1 MHIGIY
7 IDYMNPTSGGGF
19 TFQESLLH
27 QLNTAATHHRFTI
40 FYYGQLPA
48 EIQKINMGKVLINR
62 TYKELVIKHK
72 LSYFFRSVRSKLT
85 RSGKAITKLSAFEL
99 SAQKEKIEFMWFAS
113 QFYMPIGGIPFLFT
127 VWDLQHRLQPWFPE
141 LSESA
146 VWGQREK
153 MFSEAIRKASYI
165 LTGTQAGKNEIIKFY
180 DVPEEKIKNHFLH
193 PTPAYA
199 LQCDQVYPLPADVH
213 APYIF
218 YPGQF
223 WAHKNHICIL
233 MALKGLRDKE
243 NIKINAVFTGHDYG
257 NRKYIEKQIAELG
270 LRDQVKIFGFVERK
284 TLISLYQHSLAVV
297 YPSFFGPENLPPLEA
312 MALGTPVIAAKVS
325 GADEQLGD
333 NVLYFDPLNEAEL
346 ADQIL
351 TVYKNESIRNQ
362 LIEKGRV
369 RSRQYTIEHY
379 INDILKL
386 FDGFE
391 KIRRCWEL

>member
-7 IDYMNPTSGGGF
+7 IDSMNPKSGGGF

-27 QLNTAATHHRFTI
+27 QLNTTGTHHKFTI
-40 FYYGQLPA
+40 FYYGRLPA
-48 EIQKINMGKVLINR
+48 EVRKMSMRKVLINR

-72 LSYFFRSVRSKLT
+72 LGYFFRSAFSKLT
-85 RSGKAITKLSAFEL
+85 KSGKAITKLSAFEL
-99 SAQKEKIEFMWFAS
+99 SAQKEGIEFMWFTS
-113 QFYMPIGGIPFLFT
+113 QFYMPIASIPFLFT
-127 VWDLQHRLQPWFPE
+127 VWDLQHRLQPYFPE
-141 LSESA
+141 VSQPA
-146 VWGQREK
+146 VWMQREK
-153 MFSEAIRKASYI
+153 MFGEAIRKASYV
-165 LTGTQAGKNEIIKFY
+165 LTGTEAGKNEIIRFY
-180 DVPEEKIKNHFLH
+180 GVPEGKIQHQFLH
-193 PTPAYA
+193 PTPAYT
-199 LQCDQVYPLPADVH
+199 LQCSQVYPVPAGIGK
-213 APYIF
+213 PYLF

-233 MALKGLRDKE
+233 MALKELRDKK
-243 NIKINAVFTGHDYG
+243 NLMINAVFTGHDYG
-257 NRKYIEKQIAELG
+257 NRSYIEKQISKLG
-270 LRDQVKIFGFVERK
+270 LTDQVKIFGFVERE
-284 TLISLYQHSLAVV
+284 TLISLYQHSLAMV

-312 MALGTPVIAAKVS
+312 MALGAPVIAAKVS

-351 TVYKNESIRNQ
+351 TVYKNENIRNQ

-391 KIRRCWEL
+391 KIRRCWEF